1 MTLPERLYRGLL
13 LSYPAEFRHE
23 YGPEMLELFRV
34 RFTHEKPFLLWLELL
49 ADIAITAPQEHF
61 DVLLQDLRYALR
73 TFSKTPV
80 FALTAILTLALGI
93 GANTAIFS
101 VVHAVA
107 LRPLPF
113 PAPDR
118 LVRLWE
124 MNQKLNILRFST
136 SVPNYVSWKEQARSF
151 EALGVFG
158 FASLNITG
166 SGEPERVEAGTLTS
180 SVFQVLR
187 LRPLLGRGFLP
198 EEETPG
204 QSRVAILSESLWRR
218 RFAGDPRIVGRS
230 VDLNGVAMKIVGVVS
245 PEFQFPQ
252 NAQVWVPMVMDLAH
266 QDRGDH
272 RISAIARLKPGVTL
286 AQADTEMKS
295 IAATLEKIYPASN
308 QGWSVRTAKFYD
320 WIVPEEIRTALT
332 VLLGAV
338 GLVLLIACANVAN
351 LLLARAVGRSREIAM
366 RITLGAGRSRLV
378 RQLLTESTVLAL
390 AGGMAGTLLAF
401 WAVAALKQVLPPGV
415 PRSAEIGIDGVVL
428 AFALVLSMMTG
439 VLFGTAPLWHA
450 TRKDLNELLKE
461 AGRGSTS
468 SRPILRS
475 TLVIGEVALGTVLV
489 IGACL
494 LVRSFLCLQHV
505 QLGFKPERLLTAQI
519 SLPERKYREAEA
531 TAFYD
536 QLLDRLKSS
545 PGVERR
551 PVWRRRLYGH
561 VGMGGPR
568 CGTTTR

>member
-23 YGPEMLELFRV
+23 YGPEMVELFRV

-113 PAPDR
+113 PEPDR

-124 MNQKLNILRFST
+124 MNRKLNILRFST

-230 VDLNGVAMKIVGVVS
+230 VDLNGVPMKIVGVVS

-252 NAQVWVPMVMDLAH
+252 NGQVWVPMVMDLAH
-266 QDRGDH
+266 QDLGDRAIETRGHAGAGGYRDEIH
-272 RISAIARLKPGVTL
+272 RGHARENLSRQQPG
-286 AQADTEMKS
+286 
-295 IAATLEKIYPASN
+295 LECAHSEVLRLDCAGRNSHCLDGPAGS
-308 QGWSVRTAKFYD
+308 GGS
-320 WIVPEEIRTALT
+320 
-332 VLLGAV
+332 GASHRMRERSQP
-338 GLVLLIACANVAN
+338 A
-351 LLLARAVGRSREIAM
+351 ARASG
-366 RITLGAGRSRLV
+366 GA
-378 RQLLTESTVLAL
+378 E
-390 AGGMAGTLLAF
+390 
-401 WAVAALKQVLPPGV
+401 P
-415 PRSAEIGIDGVVL
+415 
-428 AFALVLSMMTG
+428 
-439 VLFGTAPLWHA
+439 
-450 TRKDLNELLKE
+450 
-461 AGRGSTS
+461 
-468 SRPILRS
+468 
-475 TLVIGEVALGTVLV
+475 
-489 IGACL
+489 
-494 LVRSFLCLQHV
+494 
-505 QLGFKPERLLTAQI
+505 
-519 SLPERKYREAEA
+519 
-531 TAFYD
+531 
-536 QLLDRLKSS
+536 
-545 PGVERR
+545 
-551 PVWRRRLYGH
+551 
-561 VGMGGPR
+561 
-568 CGTTTR
+568 